1 MKGIQTSES
10 HNCHPVTL
18 NLPVRSLYQRPP
30 LVSLQCLCPVP
41 HLAAQAQRAP
51 VQVAPI
57 AVLRRLRHHPRAAN
71 SHLRMLQAQ
80 RQAVQPVHCG
90 LLHPNCFRWSAL
102 STACLRAQEIVKAIQ

>member
-1 MKGIQTSES
+1 MKGIQTFES

-41 HLAAQAQRAP
+41 DLAAQAQQAP

-57 AVLRRLRHHPRAAN
+57 AVRLRHHPRAAH

-80 RQAVQPVHCG
+80 RQAVQPVHHG

-102 STACLRAQEIVKAIQ
+102 STACLWAQEIVKAIQ